1 MKTLAFYLDTFEEGS
16 AAQHVLDRLLF
27 GWPEKGAVASA
38 PWDRIRV
45 PQQALNPA
53 MKKRIQASS
62 KLQLSK
68 DAKGATQGI
77 DAWIIAPGRPEN
89 WKTRLAEDWHECLS
103 CLLYTSPSP
112 RDRQKSRM
120 PSSA

>member
-27 GWPEKGAVASA
+27 GWPEKGAIASTT
-38 PWDRIRV
+38 WDRIRV

-77 DAWIIAPGRPEN
+77 DAWIIADAGFGHCSVACCAIPAVP
-89 WKTRLAEDWHECLS
+89 RLIARRAAQCCNMWRRVC
-103 CLLYTSPSP
+103 
-112 RDRQKSRM
+112 
-120 PSSA
+120 